1 MATFEQAELLVERG
15 QYTQAL
21 PILEQL
27 AAQGHAKAMLE
38 IGMLYGTGRG
48 VPRSEI
54 KAVEW
59 FRKASENG
67 NAAAQ
72 FNMGIAYEQGMG
84 VGQDI
89 NEAIRWYTRAS
100 ENGST
105 KADVNLAYLYT
116 GNCGVPLNV
125 EMAVY
130 HICRNAKGRETMQSF
145 SQLNDL
151 KEAVQNDIIAKNIE
165 GNKLYLYESEALEA
179 ARKCMQGKPDY
190 TSALTS
196 LKDIIY
202 LLETDE
208 RIFKENEVLWSQCW
222 QRRDCTIEDTR
233 KVPCI
238 EVKYGSQVYGRFGFL
253 IENYQAP
260 AQPEKLRRANPLMSN
275 DAPAINKLRQI
286 KSQLDNLRKKY
297 NEVFANASSFN
308 PMSRIKIQ
316 VELPRMQDTFK
327 EIRGRFASINR
338 FALSYDDHEFYNEV
352 EDLYN
357 ELKEDLF

>member
-72 FNMGIAYEQGMG
+72 FNMGIAYEQGKG

-89 NEAIRWYTRAS
+89 NEAIRWYKRAS

-130 HICRNAKGRETMQSF
+130 HICRNAKGSETMQSF
-145 SQLNDL
+145 SQLSDL
-151 KEAVQNDIIAKNIE
+151 KEAVQNDIIAKKIE

-179 ARKCMQGKPDY
+179 AHKCMQGKPDY
-190 TSALTS
+190 TSSLTS

-202 LLETDE
+202 LLEIDE
-208 RIFKENEVLWSQCW
+208 RVLKENEVLWSQCW
-222 QRRDCTIEDTR
+222 QRKDSTIEEAR

-238 EVKYGSQVYGRFGFL
+238 EVRYGSHVYGRFGFL
-253 IENYQAP
+253 IEDYQEP
-260 AQPEKLRRANPLMSN
+260 AKIEKPHRANPLINN
-275 DAPAINKLRQI
+275 DVPAINKLRQI
-286 KSQLDNLRKKY
+286 KSQLDNLRRKY
-297 NEVFANASSFN
+297 DDVFSNVSAFN

-316 VELPRMQDTFK
+316 VELPKMQETFK
-327 EIRGRFASINR
+327 EISNKLATINR
-338 FALSYDDHEFYNEV
+338 FSLSYEAHEVYNEV

>member
-1 MATFEQAELLVERG
+1 MATFEQAEQLVERG
-15 QYTQAL
+15 LYAQAL
-21 PILEQL
+21 PILQQL
-27 AAQGHAKAMLE
+27 ASQGHAKAMLE

-48 VPRSEI
+48 VPRSEV

-59 FRKASENG
+59 FLKASENG
-67 NAAAQ
+67 SAAAQ

-84 VGQDI
+84 VAQDM
-89 NEAIRWYTRAS
+89 NEAIRWYTKAS

-116 GNCGVPLNV
+116 GNGGVALNV
-125 EMAVY
+125 EKAVY

-151 KEAVQNDIIAKNIE
+151 KEAVQNEIIAKNIE

-202 LLETDE
+202 LFETDE

-253 IENYQAP
+253 IEDYQAP
-260 AQPEKLRRANPLMSN
+260 AQPEKPRRANPLMSN
-275 DAPAINKLRQI
+275 DASDINKLRQI
-286 KSQLDNLRKKY
+286 KAQLENLRRKY
-297 NEVFANASSFN
+297 DEVFSNVSPFN
-308 PMSRIKIQ
+308 PISRIKIQ
-316 VELPRMQDTFK
+316 VELPKMQESFK
-327 EIRGRFASINR
+327 EIRSKLATINR
-338 FALSYDDHEFYNEV
+338 FNLSCAEHELFNEV

-357 ELKEDLF
+357 ALKEDLF